1 MRKHIDGTNKLDAV
15 LLLLEILEIKTEN
28 EIIRKFQ
35 KEISIKLKE
44 ILLETTNPDW
54 LILLLLKAR
63 EKARKEIKSIKGI
76 YKWVE
81 QWISEF

>member
-35 KEISIKLKE
+35 KEVSIKLKE

-63 EKARKEIKSIKGI
+63 KEARKEIKSIKGI
-76 YKWVE
+76 YK
-81 QWISEF
+81 